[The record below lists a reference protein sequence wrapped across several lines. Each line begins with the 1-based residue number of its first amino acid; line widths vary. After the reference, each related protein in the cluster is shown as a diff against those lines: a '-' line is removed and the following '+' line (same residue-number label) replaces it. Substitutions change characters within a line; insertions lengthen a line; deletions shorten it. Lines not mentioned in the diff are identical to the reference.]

1 MTPTKAVTAQL
12 RKAELRLKRRHGVR
26 VNMDKIAA
34 DRSHVLCTTWRSG
47 LAVLQRRM
55 DEHEI
60 VDLVHDALRPLH
72 TIGLRPL
79 VGVVQKRTLAEVPE
93 ILMADPFHLLAALRR
108 AEESGNGPAGIS
120 LEEAERR
127 SAVLSTRRVLK

>member
-1 MTPTKAVTAQL
+1 
-12 RKAELRLKRRHGVR
+12 
-26 VNMDKIAA
+26 
-34 DRSHVLCTTWRSG
+34 
-47 LAVLQRRM
+47 
-55 DEHEI
+55 
-60 VDLVHDALRPLH
+60 
-72 TIGLRPL
+72 L